1 MKKLLLTIL
10 LLCIP
15 LNAFAVNIDEYL
27 NKSYVGVSY
36 EEGLNGDLP
45 FLIAFANS
53 NDIFSIMKFAPIG
66 EMVYNEFNGKYNF
79 CILNTKIKENK
90 NFYNAFGLKEKP
102 PVLLI
107 INPHTQTFYQINK
120 KYYNKDALRLILNEF
135 YERINQEN
143 QQKSPV

>member
-15 LNAFAVNIDEYL
+15 LKTFAVNINEYL

-36 EEGLNGDLP
+36 EEGMNSNLP

-66 EMVYNEFNGKYNF
+66 EMVYNEFNGKFNF
-79 CILNTKIKENK
+79 CIINTKIKENK
-90 NFYNAFGLKEKP
+90 NFYKEFGLNEKP
-102 PVLLI
+102 PVLLV
-107 INPHTQTFYQINK
+107 INPITQIFYLINK
-120 KYYNKDALRLILNEF
+120 KYYTKESLKLILDRY
-135 YERINQEN
+135 YEEIT
-143 QQKSPV
+143 QQKSSEN